1 MPPGIDEGINAEIEL
16 ATVGDRTTPFR
27 KLLVDGTERTAKK
40 WKRDFVRAKRTDEGT
55 ENQFFLNVV
64 QTMLR
69 ILESGRI
76 VANCVFWTRR
86 FREI

>member
-40 WKRDFVRAKRTDEGT
+40 RKREFVRAKRTDEGT
-55 ENQFFLNVV
+55 EDQFFLNVV
-64 QTMLR
+64 QAMLR

-76 VANCVFWTRR
+76 VANCVFRTRR
-86 FREI
+86 LREI